1 MDEYDDLYPDFGE
14 EEEETE
20 AGVVEAEESS
30 NRTFLVGAII
40 LGAVFVLGIAVVAV
54 LMIMGR
60 GKQPQVSANEL
71 TNQAVEQLFSATET
85 AQYLT
90 QSAPTPIPATDTP
103 IPPTLTPTTMIEVSP
118 EEGEVVEG
126 GEEGE
131 GEGGPLAP
139 TPLEGAEEE
148 GEEAEAEPTSGLIE
162 VTPLGGEEE
171 GEGAAA
177 VEAEGVGGPISPS
190 GGEDTLP
197 DTGFTGGAGLLGA
210 GLLALVLTAAV
221 VFVRRMRQS

>member
-40 LGAVFVLGIAVVAV
+40 LGAVFVLGIAVVAI
-54 LMIMGR
+54 LMLMGR
-60 GKQPQVSANEL
+60 GKEPEVSANEL

-118 EEGEVVEG
+118 EEAEVVEG

-139 TPLEGAEEE
+139 TPLEGEEE
-148 GEEAEAEPTSGLIE
+148 VEAEPTSGLIE
-162 VTPLGGEEE
+162 VTPLGGEDE
-171 GEGAAA
+171 GEGEAA

-190 GGEDTLP
+190 GGGDTLP

-210 GLLALVLTAAV
+210 GLLALVLAVAV
-221 VFVRRMRQS
+221 VFARRMRQS

>member
-40 LGAVFVLGIAVVAV
+40 LGAVFVLGIAVVAI
-54 LMIMGR
+54 LMILGR
-60 GKQPQVSANEL
+60 GKEPEVSANEL

-90 QSAPTPIPATDTP
+90 QSAPTVIPPTETP

-118 EEGEVVEG
+118 EEEALEE

-139 TPLEGAEEE
+139 TPLEGEDI
-148 GEEAEAEPTSGLIE
+148 EAEPPSGLIE
-162 VTPLGGEEE
+162 VTPLGGESEDE
-171 GEGAAA
+171 GEAA
-177 VEAEGVGGPISPS
+177 VEAEGIGGPISPS
-190 GGEDTLP
+190 DGSTLP

-210 GLLALVLTAAV
+210 GLLALVLAVAV
-221 VFVRRMRQS
+221 VFARRMRQS

>member
-40 LGAVFVLGIAVVAV
+40 LGAVFVLGIAVVAI

-60 GKQPQVSANEL
+60 GKEPEVSANEL

-90 QSAPTPIPATDTP
+90 QSAPTEIPPTETP
-103 IPPTLTPTTMIEVSP
+103 IPPTLTPTTMIEVQP
-118 EEGEVVEG
+118 EEEEMPEE

-131 GEGGPLAP
+131 GEGGPIAP
-139 TPLEGAEEE
+139 TPLE

-162 VTPLGGEEE
+162 VTPLGGESDDE
-171 GEGAAA
+171 GESA
-177 VEAEGVGGPISPS
+177 VEAEGIGGPISPS
-190 GGEDTLP
+190 DDSTLP

-210 GLLALVLTAAV
+210 GLLALVLAVAV
-221 VFVRRMRQS
+221 VFARRMRQS